1 MLFSRLTNKTKT
13 TNKSSV
19 RVGGVSKNTKL
30 KSSNPNKKKYI
41 FLSALFAV
49 VGGYFV
55 YQSFAATPLLLADG
69 EFTALTPARI
79 LDTRSANGVTTKTPI
94 AATKSISVKVTG
106 RGGVPATN
114 VKAVVVNTSAVAPTA
129 SGTLVVWPSG
139 TARPAIASLNF
150 TASKGITNQL
160 TVPVGSDGKIQVYN
174 SSGNTHAVLDVAG
187 YVSTK
192 DGARGARYQAV
203 AASRIFDSRN
213 GIGGQKGILPAG
225 KEIAVKATDMNGV
238 PPVGVKA
245 VVVTVTAVSPVA
257 TGTFIV
263 WPSDVARPGVAS
275 LNFSAG
281 QSISNQLTVPI
292 GADGKVKLYNS
303 SGGNVHVVFDIA
315 GYYTNPETGYEKT
328 QNGRIVTVAPTRR
341 FDSRTDKSPIGSGST
356 LRGHYV
362 SPNTANVGRFSGV
375 IVNVS
380 AVAPTSNGTFVL
392 WPFGDTKPAVASV
405 NFVANQ
411 GITNQLV
418 IPQKE
423 GYEGINIAS
432 TSSVPT
438 NYVIDVVG
446 YVMKDP
452 AEVGL
457 YNSTS
462 IEQENQFYG
471 GRYKAINFDFTMD
484 GMPENFYKL
493 RSSINIQNS
502 IWTGDYGTGTR
513 ASPTITSND
522 KYQPIIRFTTGYTA
536 SNGYITNLPSENL
549 YPGSISKTA
558 SNGDKY
564 IEVPFT
570 LAKGTKYTFE
580 YQLEKD
586 LEGRAGN
593 WTKVSIKGA
602 NGVSYPLVRVYE
614 SASGIDTGFYASLYS
629 RVSYLATC
637 KSSEQ
642 LKYSID
648 NMVTDGIVQKL
659 KSSTYFYDQVFG
671 CPGVSSYENITPS
684 STSKVVINSLV
695 PLAQRDT
702 ITPVVSVSNSGSKV
716 LVSATDDKYI
726 TSIKA
731 DINGEKLLV
740 FYDDYQVSNGDY
752 YSDYDSR
759 FLYSKAVKANF
770 DLKSIFTPG
779 TYKVRIVT
787 TDNSNNSTETI
798 QTVTF

>member
-79 LDTRSANGVTTKTPI
+79 LDTRSANGVTTKIPI

-129 SGTLVVWPSG
+129 SGTLIVWPSG
-139 TARPAIASLNF
+139 TARPAVASLNF
-150 TASKGITNQL
+150 TVGKGITNQL

-192 DGARGARYQAV
+192 DGARGARYQV
-203 AASRIFDSRN
+203 LNPSRIFDSRN

-225 KEIAVKATDMNGV
+225 KEIAVKATDINGV
-238 PPVGVKA
+238 PPSGVKA
-245 VVVTVTAVSPVA
+245 VVVTITAVSPVA

-281 QSISNQLTVPI
+281 QSISNQLTVPV
-292 GADGKVKLYNS
+292 GVDGKVKLYNS

-315 GYYTNPETGYEKT
+315 GYYTNPEIGYEKT
-328 QNGRIVTVAPTRR
+328 QNGRTVTVNPTRL
-341 FDSRTDKSPIGSGST
+341 FDSRTYKSPISSTSGQV
-356 LRGHYV
+356 GHSIYNSSVNQV
-362 SPNTANVGRFSGV
+362 SAVL
-375 IVNVS
+375 VNVS
-380 AVAPTSNGTFVL
+380 AVSPTSNGTFVL
-392 WPFGDTKPAVASV
+392 WSGGATKPAVASL

-411 GITNQLV
+411 GVTNQIAV
-418 IPQKE
+418 PIKE
-423 GYEGINIAS
+423 GMSNLLIAS
-432 TSSVPT
+432 TSSTPT

-446 YVMKDP
+446 YVVKDS

-457 YNSTS
+457 YNATS
-462 IEQENQFYG
+462 IEQENQYYG
-471 GRYKAINFDFTMD
+471 GRYKTINFDFAID
-484 GMPENFYKL
+484 GMPENFYKS
-493 RSSINIQNS
+493 RSSILISNS
-502 IWTGDYGTGTR
+502 VWTGDQGGGTR

-536 SNGYITNLPSENL
+536 SNGDITNLPSESL
-549 YPGSISKTA
+549 YPGSIRKTG
-558 SNGDKY
+558 SSGEKY

-570 LAKGTKYTFE
+570 LTKGTKYTFE
-580 YQLEKD
+580 YQIEKD
-586 LEGRAGN
+586 LEGRSGN
-593 WTKVSIKGA
+593 WSKVSIKVA

-614 SASGIDTGFYASLYS
+614 SASGVDTGFYVSLYS

-648 NMVTDGIVQKL
+648 NVVSDGIVTKL
-659 KSSTYFYDQVFG
+659 KSYTYIYDQAIG
-671 CPGVSSYENITPS
+671 CPGISSTENITPT
-684 STSKVVINSLV
+684 STTKVVMNTLV

-702 ITPVVSVSNSGSKV
+702 IAPVVSMSNSGSKV
-716 LVSATDDKYI
+716 SVSATDDKYI

-740 FYDDYQVSNGDY
+740 FYDNYSVTNGDY
-752 YSDYDSR
+752 YSEYDSL
-759 FLYSKAVKANF
+759 FLYSKTVKANIDVKGSF
-770 DLKSIFTPG
+770 APG
-779 TYKVRIVT
+779 TYKVRVVT
-787 TDNSNNSTETI
+787 TDNSNNSTETF
-798 QTVTF
+798 QTITF